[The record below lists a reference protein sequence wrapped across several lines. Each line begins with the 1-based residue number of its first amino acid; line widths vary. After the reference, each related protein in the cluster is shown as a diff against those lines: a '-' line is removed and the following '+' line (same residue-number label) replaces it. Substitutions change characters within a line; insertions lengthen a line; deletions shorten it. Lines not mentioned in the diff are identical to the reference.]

1 MFFYFSNGKELYI
14 DVKESDSFS
23 EVIKQLIDKYVWL
36 KDIKI
41 FNYQFNGAIIDL
53 AKTVKEIGLKDNSQK
68 NIIEM

>member
-41 FNYQFNGAIIDL
+41 LNYQFNGAIIDL
-53 AKTVKEIGLKDNSQK
+53 AKTVKEIGLKDNSQI